1 MSIPSYT
8 TCWDRVVPGDV
19 ILYFYVNSD
28 GFFLQKGV
36 FPCLWPKCWSL
47 GAGAGSPHMGRGR
60 RSPVLPSGCCGPPGT
75 YGRSWSG
82 DSGVGAAK
90 CLARGEGAEPGGR
103 GCLFLLVDQ
112 GLSGRKGFSR
122 MPVAFCDF

>member
-47 GAGAGSPHMGRGR
+47 GAGAGSPPWGGEDAALSCPQGAAAHQAHMDGPGQGTVVWGRPSAWPVGR
-60 RSPVLPSGCCGPPGT
+60 VRSPAGGGVCFSWWIRAFLE
-75 YGRSWSG
+75 GR
-82 DSGVGAAK
+82 
-90 CLARGEGAEPGGR
+90 
-103 GCLFLLVDQ
+103 
-112 GLSGRKGFSR
+112 
-122 MPVAFCDF
+122 AFPACR